1 MSSTMREPARML
13 EDELATYER
22 HRAELLGSAQGKFVL
37 IHDGE
42 IGGVYDSKMDA
53 INQGYEKFGVV
64 PFLVKQIVPVEAP
77 LNFTSNLFAR

>member
-1 MSSTMREPARML
+1 ML